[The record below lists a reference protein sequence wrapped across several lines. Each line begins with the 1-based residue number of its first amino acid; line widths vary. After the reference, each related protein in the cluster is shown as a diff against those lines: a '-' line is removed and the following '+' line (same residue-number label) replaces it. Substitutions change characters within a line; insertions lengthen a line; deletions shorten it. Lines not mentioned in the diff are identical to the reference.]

1 MHSSPQRQSYQL
13 LVNFKNC
20 QMASNLTQGWPRNAK
35 QRAINCFV
43 STSAARQK
51 AATTDD
57 STSKRDNQMVGGERG
72 KKCTTSTHT
81 HTHAHI
87 HTLQCYTDVCYFAV
101 NIYWWWWWLCG
112 EEVKSRR
119 RRRRLLPLGLVV
131 RSCAVA
137 IGNKTCLWLQPF
149 KWWGPDYYNNYNN
162 SNNNWNIYMCLH
174 VCLCVRVCDCKL
186 KRAGGVDSMQDI
198 CDIL

>member
-112 EEVKSRR
+112 EEVKRWRADDDDDDFCRSVWLFGRV
-119 RRRRLLPLGLVV
+119 LLQL
-131 RSCAVA
+131 A
-137 IGNKTCLWLQPF
+137 IKHVYDCNHLSGEALTITTTTTTATTTETFTCV
-149 KWWGPDYYNNYNN
+149 
-162 SNNNWNIYMCLH
+162 YMC
-174 VCLCVRVCDCKL
+174 VCVCVCVT
-186 KRAGGVDSMQDI
+186 VN
-198 CDIL
+198 